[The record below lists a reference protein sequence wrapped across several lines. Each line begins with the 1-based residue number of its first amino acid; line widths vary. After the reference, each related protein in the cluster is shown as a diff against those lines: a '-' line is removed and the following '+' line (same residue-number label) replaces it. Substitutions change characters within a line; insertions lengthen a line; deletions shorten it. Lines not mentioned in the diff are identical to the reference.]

1 MRKETPT
8 PFLFVLHPTIYIFAK
23 AKDKSSFYSSIQF
36 HLTMVRHLLLTF
48 LVLCILFALINGKSE
63 CSCSCCKGN
72 RCIKQYLG
80 SIRMPTCSATSCKN
94 ACKLRHPSKCTGSP
108 GSITATCTKTKAP
121 HRSPTNKI
129 KQKLRPSP
137 KKYIKTPYI

>member
-1 MRKETPT
+1 MCKDELQIHMLFIITGSILNKHTDTKEDNN
-8 PFLFVLHPTIYIFAK
+8 IYSPCAN
-23 AKDKSSFYSSIQF
+23 DQ
-36 HLTMVRHLLLTF
+36 
-48 LVLCILFALINGKSE
+48 ALSNQ

-80 SIRMPTCSATSCKN
+80 SIQMPTCSATSCKN
-94 ACKLRHPSKCTGSP
+94 ACKLRHPSKCAGTP

-121 HRSPTNKI
+121 HRSPVNKI
-129 KQKLRPSP
+129 KHKLRPSP